1 MFNTIIIISTEK
13 ITRVIFKEMEDDDLL
28 DENFLNE
35 NVLSKEIQEAIAS
48 ILPSEDLLDRPDFDL
63 IEYINDLFPNE
74 QSLSNIDEIISRD
87 RARIK

>member
-1 MFNTIIIISTEK
+1 
-13 ITRVIFKEMEDDDLL
+13 MEDDDLL
-28 DENFLNE
+28 DEDFLNE

-74 QSLSNIDEIISRD
+74 QSLSNIDDIISRD